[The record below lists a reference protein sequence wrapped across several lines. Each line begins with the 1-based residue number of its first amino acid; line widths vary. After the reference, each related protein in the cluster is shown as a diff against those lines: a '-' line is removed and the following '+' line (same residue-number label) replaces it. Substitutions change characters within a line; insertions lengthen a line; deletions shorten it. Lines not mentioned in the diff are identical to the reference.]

1 MAVNAVYVIFSA
13 VIALLLLPLLAG
25 VILVLGPVAF
35 VVLLIA
41 AFALPVYL
49 VAGARLRR

>member
-1 MAVNAVYVIFSA
+1 MRAVYVIFA
-13 VIALLLLPLLAG
+13 VLIALLMLPLLAG